1 MTIVFIEN
9 VLGSCQMIQV
19 LEDFGDYIVEHKL
32 QPGDNTRIA
41 ASRFKSIIVNEAQAV
56 ASAGALT
63 CRVRAP
69 RRAVA
74 ARA

>member
-19 LEDFGDYIVEHKL
+19 LEDFGDYVVEHKL
-32 QPGDNTRIA
+32 QPGDNARIA
-41 ASRFKSIIVNEAQAV
+41 ASRFKSIIVHEAQA
-56 ASAGALT
+56 LT
-63 CRVRAP
+63 PARSLNLRGRRP
-69 RRAVA
+69 PRAVA